1 VLATKFQLRGVREK
15 AGSLSLFAEFF
26 TLDKHSTTAV
36 TIVAASA
43 PFDFLFERLARR
55 TRTGVPLSVS
65 SERGPGFAV
74 LAFYFRVSV
83 QAAQSRQ

>member
-36 TIVAASA
+36 TVVAASA

-55 TRTGVPLSVS
+55 TRTGVPLSVT
-65 SERGPGFAV
+65 SEWRRPASRF
-74 LAFYFRVSV
+74 LRSTSAFLFEQR
-83 QAAQSRQ
+83 SR